1 MVWPI
6 TAKTLLEPANR
17 MSNQRLG
24 QSRHHG
30 SSGLGAIIP
39 AIVALPAGTRLG
51 PYEILA
57 PLGAGGMG
65 EVYRA
70 RDARLGRDIA
80 LKTLSES
87 FIKDPEHIARFERE
101 AQVLASFNHP
111 NIAAIYGV
119 EESNSGFALAMELV
133 EGPTLA
139 EVIAASPLGIQDAL
153 GVAHDVAEALEAAHA
168 RGVIHRDLKPAN
180 IKLTSDGK
188 VKVLDFGLAKASA
201 TETLAHP
208 LADSPTLPIGNTRE
222 GIIAGT
228 AAYMS
233 PEQARGKPLDKRSDI
248 WSFGC
253 VLYEALTARKAFPG
267 ETTTD
272 ILAAVIEREPDWI
285 CLPQNTPAAICT
297 LLRRCLQKDSKQRLH
312 DIADARIEI
321 EEALRPSIKP
331 TPPPFRGPIAG
342 RLWPLAGLLLSAV
355 VLTAIVTWIASRITS
370 SRNVS
375 LLRVTAVARLTHD
388 PDFSE
393 SPTWSP
399 DGRMLAFSSNRSG
412 NYEIYVRRIE
422 GGQEVNVTNDPGQDL
437 QPDFSP
443 DGNWIAFV
451 STRSSRTGMIRVGG
465 GAGASTEYRILGGD
479 IWVVPALGGQAHLL
493 ARDGNVPAWH
503 PSANKVIYVGGLED
517 HRALMEVSTD
527 GGAPRTLLPGSSS
540 NWEITRI
547 RYSPSGRWI
556 TFETSEREIFLL
568 PATGSSPRKLLNGA
582 SHAWDPSGQRI
593 YYCIREPSGGTRL
606 RSMGID
612 ENTGQLKGEPQTVGL
627 LTGMLKDLA
636 VSHDGSHLAASEME
650 GSLNLTRLPLNISGD
665 APAGPEEL
673 LSSGQV
679 YDHMPS
685 VSPDGRNIAYISN
698 RLGDDELWIHH
709 ISTKHSDRL
718 DLPGREFGGAES
730 PHWFPDGRRLVILR
744 TSSDRKTSV
753 WTVAADGSHAER
765 LPIPSFVS
773 TGEGFPVAPDGRTV
787 VYSALTEANFQV
799 FGFDSVTG
807 KTHQL
812 TSTPGDKYSGSFSPD
827 GRWMVYSSNASGP
840 VQLWKIGVTGGKP
853 EQLTRGDDRIR
864 HPFYSPDGR
873 WLYYQ
878 PNHQNIYRM
887 LARGDG
893 SIQQIT
899 HFPEAGLFIEE
910 PTISPDGHYLVYCRS
925 NGGSSL
931 WLLTVT
937 RDRLEHE

>member
-1 MVWPI
+1 MAL
-6 TAKTLLEPANR
+6 TSGTK
-17 MSNQRLG
+17 LG
-24 QSRHHG
+24 R
-30 SSGLGAIIP
+30 
-39 AIVALPAGTRLG
+39 
-51 PYEILA
+51 YEVIA
-57 PLGAGGMG
+57 PLGKGGMG

-70 RDARLGRDIA
+70 RDRRLERDIA
-80 LKTLSES
+80 LKILPES

-111 NIAAIYGV
+111 NIAGIYGV

-139 EVIAASPLGIQDAL
+139 EIIAASPLEIEEAL
-153 GVAHDVAEALEAAHA
+153 RVAHDVAEALEAAHE
-168 RGVIHRDLKPAN
+168 RGIIHRDLKPAN
-180 IKLTSDGK
+180 IRLTSDGK
-188 VKVLDFGLAKASA
+188 VKVLDFGLAKALA
-201 TETLAHP
+201 TETLLHP
-208 LADSPTLPIGNTRE
+208 LADSPTLPIGSTRE
-222 GIIAGT
+222 GIILGT

-272 ILAAVIEREPDWI
+272 ILAAVIDREPDWT
-285 CLPQNTPAAICT
+285 CLPQNTPTNIYA

-321 EEALRPSIKP
+321 EEALRPPIKP
-331 TPPPFRGPIAG
+331 TSPALRVPIAG
-342 RLWPLAGLLLSAV
+342 QIWPLAGQLLSAV
-355 VLTAIVTWIASRITS
+355 VLTAIITWIVSRITS
-370 SRNVS
+370 SSSVNFP
-375 LLRVTAVARLTHD
+375 RVTAVGRLTHD

-399 DGRMLAFSSNRSG
+399 DGKMVAFSSNRSG

-479 IWVVPALGGQAHLL
+479 IWVVPALGGQARLL

-503 PSANKVIYVGGLED
+503 PSANKIIYVSGLED
-517 HRALMEVSTD
+517 HRALMEVSAD
-527 GGAPRTLLPGSSS
+527 GTAPRALLPDSSS
-540 NWEITRI
+540 NWEITRV

-556 TFETSEREIFLL
+556 TFETSERQIFLL
-568 PATGSSPRKLLNGA
+568 SASGGSPRELLNGA
-582 SHAWDPSGQRI
+582 SHVWDPSGQRI

-606 RSMGID
+606 RSIGID
-612 ENTGQLKGEPQTVGL
+612 ENTGQLRGEPHTAGL

-636 VSHDGSHLAASEME
+636 MSHDGSHLAASEME
-650 GSLNLTRLPLNISGD
+650 GSLNLTRLPLNAGGD

-673 LSSGQV
+673 LSRGQV
-679 YDHMPS
+679 YEHMPS
-685 VSPDGRNIAYISN
+685 VSPNGRSIAYISN
-698 RLGDDELWIHH
+698 RLGDDELWINH
-709 ISTKHSDRL
+709 ILTKHSDRL
-718 DLPGREFGGAES
+718 ELPGHEFIGVAS
-730 PHWFPDGRRLVILR
+730 PHWFPDGRRLAVLR
-744 TSSDRKTSV
+744 TSPDRKTSI
-753 WTVAADGSHAER
+753 WSVAADGSNAER
-765 LPIPSFVS
+765 LPISSFVS

-787 VYSALTEANFQV
+787 VYSALTGGNFQL
-799 FGFDSVTG
+799 FAFDNVTG
-807 KTHQL
+807 RRHQL
-812 TSTPGDKYSGSFSPD
+812 TSTPGDKYSGSWSPD
-827 GRWMVYSSNASGP
+827 GRWLVYSSNASGP
-840 VQLWKIGVTGGKP
+840 VQLWKIDAAGGKP

-887 LARGDG
+887 PAGGGG
-893 SIQQIT
+893 SIQQVT

-910 PTISPDGHYLVYCRS
+910 PTISPDGRYLVYCRS

-931 WLLTVT
+931 WLMTVA
-937 RDRLEHE
+937 RGSSEHE